1 MSAEE
6 RIAELEATIAQL
18 REQIAQQGGLYPRHR
33 GATSQKQPQQQ
44 QAPSRDGLK
53 RKSKSLRHKS
63 GKMPGGQLGHRGEAL
78 HLVAIPFDNNQA
90 ERDLLDLKV
99 QQMVSGCFRS
109 EWGAEAYAQN
119 LRETYRAEV
128 RP

>member
-18 REQIAQQGGLYPRHR
+18 REQIAQQGGLYPRPR

-44 QAPSRDGLK
+44 LAPSRDGLK

-63 GKMPGGQLGHRGEAL
+63 GKMPGGQLGH
-78 HLVAIPFDNNQA
+78 
-90 ERDLLDLKV
+90 
-99 QQMVSGCFRS
+99 
-109 EWGAEAYAQN
+109 
-119 LRETYRAEV
+119 
-128 RP
+128 